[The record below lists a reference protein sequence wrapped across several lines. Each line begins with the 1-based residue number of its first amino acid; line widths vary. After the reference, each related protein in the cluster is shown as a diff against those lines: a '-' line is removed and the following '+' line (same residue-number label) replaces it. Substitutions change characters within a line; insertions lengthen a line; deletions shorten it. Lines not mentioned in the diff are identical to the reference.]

1 MTVSLWNPM
10 IDRGRSGYFRYLGR
24 RIRPG
29 SFALS
34 GLVSFCLT
42 CPRLRPGGI
51 LSPLRGRAS
60 RRDDWFSFSNFDAAQ
75 AGSGFSRR
83 AASRPSA
90 KLSSLRSTGQ
100 PRAVPTWGVVDR
112 EITPLE
118 RCYTGNLSAHPSRL
132 LPCLRG
138 QDARAILPRRY
149 PYSCADDDLQS
160 GSWHFLQLG
169 CGGCGG
175 RRRCGIW

>member
-1 MTVSLWNPM
+1 VVTFVTWVGGS
-10 IDRGRSGYFRYLGR
+10 GRVLSPFR
-24 RIRPG
+24 G
-29 SFALS
+29 SFRFASLAPACVRGAAFYRRFAA
-34 GLVSFCLT
+34 GLA
-42 CPRLRPGGI
+42 G
-51 LSPLRGRAS
+51 
-60 RRDDWFSFSNFDAAQ
+60 RDDWFSFSNFDAAQ

-90 KLSSLRSTGQ
+90 KPSSLRSTGQ
-100 PRAVPTWGVVDR
+100 PRAVPTWGVVNR

-118 RCYTGNLSAHPSRL
+118 SCYTGNLSAHPSRL